1 MKARIPLQ
9 SLTSTSSITYISL
22 IIDLSDKSSSELIPA
37 VLLSRYILIA
47 GLKGEDASVFHRRLR
62 LESGGYYAYLET
74 GRASDGE
81 VKAFFVLRIKCL
93 SRQSGI
99 CLELLSSLNME
110 DEENCINA
118 MNDIISDYES
128 YVEESGSSYASSLA
142 SASLSPSCSLGEKL
156 MGISFW
162 QTLRE
167 MDSGDALEGMRNI
180 YSCFCDRNRMT
191 LHLTSQDNEKEHTL
205 SEARSFMD
213 HFTGREIFTGGYGKP
228 VEEKSRAIFYN
239 LSSSVAYNAL
249 ALRSSALC
257 TRDQEAESILAHI
270 YSTTT
275 LWNEIRSV
283 NGAYGAEASLDSME
297 EIFVVATYRDPHI
310 AASFD
315 VMRSALE
322 DVEITDEAVENCKMI
337 RLGRLLKPLSPS
349 QKANLCIRR
358 HVYKISD
365 GMRKQRREYMR
376 SITTDEVRQAKE
388 RLLAAFDDASLAT
401 LAPLSL
407 FRKEGLR
414 AVDERQLPS

>member
-1 MKARIPLQ
+1 
-9 SLTSTSSITYISL
+9 
-22 IIDLSDKSSSELIPA
+22 
-37 VLLSRYILIA
+37 
-47 GLKGEDASVFHRRLR
+47 
-62 LESGGYYAYLET
+62 
-74 GRASDGE
+74 
-81 VKAFFVLRIKCL
+81 
-93 SRQSGI
+93 
-99 CLELLSSLNME
+99 
-110 DEENCINA
+110 
-118 MNDIISDYES
+118 
-128 YVEESGSSYASSLA
+128 
-142 SASLSPSCSLGEKL
+142 
-156 MGISFW
+156 
-162 QTLRE
+162 
-167 MDSGDALEGMRNI
+167 
-180 YSCFCDRNRMT
+180 
-191 LHLTSQDNEKEHTL
+191 
-205 SEARSFMD
+205 
-213 HFTGREIFTGGYGKP
+213 
-228 VEEKSRAIFYN
+228 
-239 LSSSVAYNAL
+239 
-249 ALRSSALC
+249 
-257 TRDQEAESILAHI
+257 
-270 YSTTT
+270 
-275 LWNEIRSV
+275 
-283 NGAYGAEASLDSME
+283 ME